1 MDILKAR
8 DVNVVHN
15 PESNMG
21 NAVGVAPVL
30 KMMEKGVRV
39 GLGTDGYTSDMFEAI
54 KVANMLHKLN
64 EKNPSAAWGEV
75 PTMVFAN
82 NREIAR
88 RIFDINIGV
97 LEPGA
102 SGDVI
107 IVEYDPWTPLTSDN
121 YYSHILFGM
130 SGGLVDTT
138 IVAGRVLMRDRELTT
153 VDSERI
159 LNRSRELSEEV
170 WTRF

>member
-1 MDILKAR
+1 M
-8 DVNVVHN
+8 
-15 PESNMG
+15 
-21 NAVGVAPVL
+21 
-30 KMMEKGVRV
+30 
-39 GLGTDGYTSDMFEAI
+39 
-54 KVANMLHKLN
+54 
-64 EKNPSAAWGEV
+64 GEV

-82 NREIAR
+82 NRDIAK
-88 RIFDINIGV
+88 RILGMNIGI

-102 SGDVI
+102 LGDVI
-107 IVEYDPWTPLTSDN
+107 VVDYDPWTPLTSEN
-121 YYSHILFGM
+121 FYSHILFGM

-159 LNRSRELSEEV
+159 LSRSRELAKEV